1 MHRVGIALM
10 LVLALLCQTIG
21 VQAVAAAAVDPA
33 HAALHM
39 QDSAHHHH
47 DDGGVHVDDS
57 DESLAHVAVDH
68 LTCCSPALVASMQHA
83 FACPTEQVSAAPPD
97 SFIQG
102 PALDCLLR
110 PPRLLS

>member
-1 MHRVGIALM
+1 MHRLGIAFM
-10 LVLALLCQTIG
+10 LVLAVLCQTIG
-21 VQAVAAAAVDPA
+21 MQAAAAIAVDPA

-39 QDSAHHHH
+39 QDTAHHHH

-68 LTCCSPALVASMQHA
+68 LTCCSPALVASVQLA
-83 FACPTEQVSAAPPD
+83 FACPTEQASAPPPD

-102 PALDCLLR
+102 PSLDGLLR
-110 PPRLLS
+110 PPRFLS